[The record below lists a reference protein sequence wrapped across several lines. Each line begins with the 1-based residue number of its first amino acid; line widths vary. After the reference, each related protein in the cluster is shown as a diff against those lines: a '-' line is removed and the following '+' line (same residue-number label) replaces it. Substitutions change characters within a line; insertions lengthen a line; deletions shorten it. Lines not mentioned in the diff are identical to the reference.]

1 MKNNKKDTAKPFLK
15 WAGGKTQLLQAISN
29 KVPFKASQ
37 KFTYVEPFVGSGA
50 VLFWVLQKFPK
61 VEQVVINDIN
71 ADLITAYR
79 VIAAQVTELIEV
91 LQQWQDEYHQIDPE
105 PEAKAYYYYQ
115 KREQFNK
122 RVLNEVEQTALLIFL
137 NRTCFNGLYRVN
149 ASNWF
154 NVPLGRYKKP
164 TICDAQNLK
173 AVHRALQKVEVLHSD
188 FENTLQKVPSKGFF
202 YFDPPYKPLNATSS
216 FNSYSKLSFG
226 DAEQE
231 RLKNFCDQLHVL
243 GHQWMLSN
251 SDVKVGNPDNHFFD
265 ELYKGY
271 FIERVPAK
279 RNINSNGQKRG
290 ILTEL
295 LITNYRK

>member
-15 WAGGKTQLLQAISN
+15 WAGGKTQLLQGISDRF
-29 KVPFKASQ
+29 PFKSTQ
-37 KFTYVEPFVGSGA
+37 KFIYVEPFVGSGA

-79 VIAAQVTELIEV
+79 VIASQVTELIEV
-91 LQQWQDEYHQIDPE
+91 LQQWQDEYHRMDHD
-105 PEAKAYYYYQ
+105 PEAKSDYYYH

-122 RVLNEVEQTALLIFL
+122 RISTEVEQTALLIFL
-137 NRTCFNGLYRVN
+137 NRTCYNGLYRVN
-149 ASNWF
+149 TGNRF
-154 NVPLGRYKKP
+154 NVPVGRYKKP
-164 TICDAQNLK
+164 TICDAKNLK
-173 AVHRALQKVEVLHSD
+173 AVHQALQNVEVLHSD
-188 FENTLQKVPSKGFF
+188 FEKTLQKALTKGFF

-216 FNSYSKLSFG
+216 FNSYSNFSFG

-231 RLKNFCDQLHVL
+231 RLKNFCDQLHAL

-265 ELYKGY
+265 DLYKEY
-271 FIERVPAK
+271 YIERVPAK